1 MRSSS
6 LFLLVFAFCTC
17 WLPLRSQVVD
27 ALVDKAIDVSADEI
41 PTIWLSDSDLD
52 APGGAVDSTMDWTA
66 IWRSSDVDS
75 SGSRYRY
82 GANDWETRPKG
93 KRTGCI
99 CMDGTED
106 DSRGRGACSGH
117 GGVRYW
123 VHELPDGKEM
133 HHATSRHFRHPD
145 PLSKDEKLVL
155 AANNEEED
163 DKPGHNPFGS
173 KNAMDSFV
181 NLAIILASSTM
192 VIYYIRQIMAPKQK
206 GRRRKPDARVAK
218 KPAPREGE
226 SGADGEVS
234 EGL

>member
-1 MRSSS
+1 M
-6 LFLLVFAFCTC
+6 C
-17 WLPLRSQVVD
+17 LPLRSQVVD
-27 ALVDKAIDVSADEI
+27 VLVDKAIEAAVDEI
-41 PTIWLSDSDLD
+41 PTILLSDSELD
-52 APGGAVDSTMDWTA
+52 APGGAVDTTMDWTA

-75 SGSRYRY
+75 TGRHYRY

-99 CMDGTED
+99 CMDGSED
-106 DSRGRGACSGH
+106 ENRGRGACAGH

-123 VHELPDGKEM
+123 KHELPDGKEM

-155 AANNEEED
+155 AANNEEVD

-173 KNAMDSFV
+173 KNVMDSFV

-192 VIYYIRQIMAPKQK
+192 VIYYMRQIMAPKQK
-206 GRRRKPDARVAK
+206 SRRRRPSAKAANTPVPPESEPGGDEDA
-218 KPAPREGE
+218 
-226 SGADGEVS
+226 D
-234 EGL
+234 